1 MKIIGKIIAVIAIIL
16 AIYNFDRHTLNQI
29 LMPVLLIIVA
39 TMILIAEN
47 KSGFARK
54 LHKFLVRASLAIAI
68 FLILKALF
76 YG

>member
-1 MKIIGKIIAVIAIIL
+1 MKLIGKIIAVVTIII
-16 AIYNFDRHTLNQI
+16 AIYNFDWHTLNQI

-39 TMILIAEN
+39 TMILIQEN
-47 KSGFARK
+47 KSSFARK

-68 FLILKALF
+68 FLILKTLF